1 MKKYLIL
8 ADGNC
13 IHTQKWVKGLIN
25 YFDIYLI
32 SFNGVSNEISNLLP
46 RKNIISFKLNINSG
60 GNNFF
65 LLKFLPKIIA
75 ILNTIKPD
83 YVNAHYITSYGTI
96 AVLATLFYK
105 RKYTLIL
112 SAWGTDIL
120 VTPYKN
126 KIYYYLTK
134 YVLNKANFVTSDSF
148 YMSTHI
154 KKISSKKVI
163 LTFPFG
169 VKELPMMCQGEKNYN
184 IFFSNRGLDKNY
196 NIDKIIE
203 AFKRIKN
210 ENNNAKLYIAAT
222 GKEESTL
229 KNLVSKLE
237 LDNSV
242 KFLGWL
248 NRSEMEMYYK
258 ISGFYFT
265 LPTSDSTSV
274 SLLEAMSYGC
284 IPIVSNIPANLEW
297 IKDGENGFVY
307 EKNKKFEI
315 LPNAFS
321 MNRKII
327 KEKALWNVNI
337 KNFVNDIL

>member
-13 IHTQKWVKGLIN
+13 IHTQKWVKALKN
-25 YFDIYLI
+25 YFEIYLV
-32 SFNGVSNEISNLLP
+32 SFNGVSNEITNLLP
-46 RKNIISFKLNINSG
+46 KENIISFKLNINSN
-60 GNNFF
+60 GNNIF
-65 LLKFLPKIIA
+65 LLKFLPEIIA
-75 ILNTIKPD
+75 MLNEIKPD
-83 YVNAHYITSYGTI
+83 YINAHYITSYGTI
-96 AVLATLFYK
+96 AVLSTLFYI
-105 RKYTLIL
+105 RKCTIIL
-112 SAWGTDIL
+112 SAWGSDIL
-120 VTPYKN
+120 ITPYKN
-126 KIYYYLTK
+126 KLYYYLTK
-134 YVLNKANFVTSDSF
+134 FILNNANFITSDSF
-148 YMSTHI
+148 YMSNHI
-154 KKISSKKVI
+154 KKIAHKDNI

-169 VKELPMMCQGEKNYN
+169 IEELPVINKEEKDYN
-184 IFFSNRGLDKNY
+184 IYFSNRGLDKNY
-196 NIDKIIE
+196 NIDKIVE
-203 AFKRIKN
+203 AFKSIKN
-210 ENNNAKLYIAAT
+210 QNNSAKLYIAAT
-222 GKEESTL
+222 GQEESSL
-229 KNLVSKLE
+229 KKLVSKLE

-248 NRSEMEMYYK
+248 NGTEMAKYYK